1 MVAKIVFYGKD
12 INMTNFKK
20 IIPRIIL
27 LGTAISVA
35 WVLSG
40 CSGMYDG
47 EKLFFQVGCSQCHTI
62 NGKGGHMGPDLTGVT
77 NRRSDDWIYRYIQNP
92 QKINPMARMHAFK
105 HLSGSKRKA
114 IIEFLHK

>member
-1 MVAKIVFYGKD
+1 MVAKITFSGKD
-12 INMTNFKK
+12 IIMSIFKK
-20 IIPRIIL
+20 IVPRIIL
-27 LGTAISVA
+27 LGSAISVA

-40 CSGMYDG
+40 CSGMYNG

-105 HLSGSKRKA
+105 HLSGAKREA